1 MVPKVSHP
9 GQVVFTA
16 LCIAQLKGMDVL
28 EVIKASRENTKELYD
43 WGSSRVTIADLR
55 SSDSRD
61 VPVTSRNAND
71 EEDDTDEE
79 DKDDDAEEEEEM
91 EGMRKVVPA
100 LKLQCMHKR
109 REAIRIGL

>member
-28 EVIKASRENTKELYD
+28 EVIKATRENTKEVYD

-55 SSDSRD
+55 SPDSRSSDSRVD
-61 VPVTSRNAND
+61 PVTSRNADDED
-71 EEDDTDEE
+71 EENE
-79 DKDDDAEEEEEM
+79 DDDEDDEMAAMRKEAEEAEEAA
-91 EGMRKVVPA
+91 RDPI
-100 LKLQCMHKR
+100 Q
-109 REAIRIGL
+109 